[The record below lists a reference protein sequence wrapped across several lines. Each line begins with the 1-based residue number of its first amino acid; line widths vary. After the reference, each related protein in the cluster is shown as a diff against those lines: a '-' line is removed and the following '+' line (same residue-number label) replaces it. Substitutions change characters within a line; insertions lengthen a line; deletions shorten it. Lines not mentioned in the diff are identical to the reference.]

1 MVIRPDVVYDAYNS
15 IDKEILKNSRIIY
28 LTPKG
33 KVLTQ
38 EKVKNLSKEKNI
50 ILLCG
55 HYEGID
61 QRVLD
66 KLEVEEISVGDYILT
81 GGEIPAMIVIDAV
94 SRNVEGVIS
103 KDSLEEESFSNNAA
117 ISLFK
122 LLKEDNISLILP
134 IIYVKNTLLL
144 ITSYQEKEV
153 EIQNRIQEKLGHI
166 GISGFEMS
174 LVGNEKGE
182 EVLKEAIFRISRY
195 KRILINFYNSDKFME
210 VGNTFFLTASGMA
223 KNLKK

>member
-1 MVIRPDVVYDAYNS
+1 MVIRPDVVYDAYNF
-15 IDKEILKNSRIIY
+15 IDKEILKNSRIIH

-33 KVLTQ
+33 EVLTQ

-81 GGEIPAMIVIDAV
+81 GGEIPAMIAIDAV

-103 KDSLEEESFSNNAA
+103 KDSLKEESFSEE
-117 ISLFK
+117 IGMLEYPQYTRPEIFEQMRVPDV
-122 LLKEDNISLILP
+122 LL
-134 IIYVKNTLLL
+134 
-144 ITSYQEKEV
+144 
-153 EIQNRIQEKLGHI
+153 
-166 GISGFEMS
+166 
-174 LVGNEKGE
+174 
-182 EVLKEAIFRISRY
+182 SR
-195 KRILINFYNSDKFME
+195 KS
-210 VGNTFFLTASGMA
+210 
-223 KNLKK
+223 